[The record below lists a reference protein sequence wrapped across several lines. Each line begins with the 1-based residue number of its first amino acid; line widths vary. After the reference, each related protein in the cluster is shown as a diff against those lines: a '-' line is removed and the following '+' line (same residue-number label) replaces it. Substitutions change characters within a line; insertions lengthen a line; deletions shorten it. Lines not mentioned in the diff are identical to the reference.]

1 MFIRVKNIILV
12 VVILFFVGE
21 SYSQHNFIIKNN
33 KHKYVLPFKF
43 LNNLVIIP
51 VTVNGEKLSFILDTG
66 VCTSIIFNLNL
77 IDSIEL
83 KNVKKV
89 RLRGLGEGDYIDALQ
104 SENNKMEIGNLQT
117 SEHTI
122 FLILDKV
129 YDLSSKMGFDIHG
142 IIGGDLLKDFI
153 VSVNYTSRK
162 LTFYNPKYY
171 NYKACNKC
179 QTFPLE
185 FNLNKPYIMTRV
197 TNKQGSFFTKLL
209 IDSGGSD
216 ALWLFLNT
224 NKKINLPNKYFD
236 DYLGQGLSGNIYGKR
251 ARLEELK
258 IGKFTFNNLTVAYPD
273 SISLASA
280 NRFKDRNGTLG
291 AEILKRFHIIYD
303 YPNQKITLKKNTKYF
318 KNKFNYNLSGIE
330 LSQIGKSFVKEQ
342 KETPIVEQESPNEL
356 KIGVQ
361 YSYIY
366 SLKPT
371 YKISEVRKNSPAQL
385 AGLRKGDI
393 LLEINHK
400 PAYEY
405 DLQEIM
411 HILRSKEGRTIKML
425 IDRNGINLK
434 YQFKL
439 KKIL

>member
-1 MFIRVKNIILV
+1 MLL
-12 VVILFFVGE
+12 LFFVGE

-66 VCTSIIFNLNL
+66 VSTSIIFNLNL

-83 KNVKKV
+83 KNAKKV
-89 RLRGLGEGDYIDALQ
+89 RLRGLGEGNYIEALQ
-104 SENNKMEIGNLQT
+104 SENNKMEIGDLQT
-117 SEHTI
+117 SEHTV
-122 FLILDKV
+122 FLILDKG

-153 VSVNYTSRK
+153 VSVNYTSKK
-162 LTFYNPKYY
+162 LVFYNPKYY
-171 NYKACNKC
+171 KYKKCNKC
-179 QTFPLE
+179 QTLPLE

-224 NKKINLPNKYFD
+224 NKKINLPVKFFD
-236 DYLGQGLSGNIYGKR
+236 DYLGQGLNGSIYGKR
-251 ARLEELK
+251 ARIKKLE
-258 IGKFTFNNLTVAYPD
+258 IGNFSFDNLTVAYPD
-273 SISLASA
+273 STSIVMAS
-280 NRFKDRNGTLG
+280 RFKDRNGTLG

-303 YPNQKITLKKNTKYF
+303 YPNQKITLRKNNRYF

-330 LSQIGKSFVKEQ
+330 LSQAGKSFIKVQ
-342 KETPIVEQESPNEL
+342 KETPILVQESPTEL

-361 YSYIY
+361 YNYIY

-371 YKISEVRKNSPAQL
+371 YRISEIRKNSPAQL

-405 DLQEIM
+405 TLQEIM
-411 HILRSKEGRTIKML
+411 QLLHSKEGKTIKML
-425 IDRNGINLK
+425 VDRNGINLK

-439 KKIL
+439 KKLL

>member
-1 MFIRVKNIILV
+1 MMFKIKNIILV
-12 VVILFFVGE
+12 MLLLFFVGE

-66 VCTSIIFNLNL
+66 VSTSIIFNLNL

-83 KNVKKV
+83 KNAKKV
-89 RLRGLGEGDYIDALQ
+89 RLRGLGEGNYIEALQ
-104 SENNKMEIGNLQT
+104 SENNKMEIGDLQT
-117 SEHTI
+117 SEHTV
-122 FLILDKV
+122 FLILDKG

-153 VSVNYTSRK
+153 VSVNYTSKK
-162 LTFYNPKYY
+162 LVFYNPKYY
-171 NYKACNKC
+171 KYKKCNKC
-179 QTFPLE
+179 QTLPLE

-224 NKKINLPNKYFD
+224 NKKINLPVKFFD
-236 DYLGQGLSGNIYGKR
+236 DYLGQGLNGSIYGKR
-251 ARLEELK
+251 ARIKKLE
-258 IGKFTFNNLTVAYPD
+258 IGHFSFDNLTVAYPD
-273 SISLASA
+273 STSIVMAS
-280 NRFKDRNGTLG
+280 RFKDRNGTLG

-303 YPNQKITLKKNTKYF
+303 YPNQKITLRKNNRYF

-330 LSQIGKSFVKEQ
+330 LSQAGKSFIKVQ
-342 KETPIVEQESPNEL
+342 KETPILVQESPTEL

-361 YSYIY
+361 YNYIY

-371 YKISEVRKNSPAQL
+371 YRISEIRKNSPAQL

-405 DLQEIM
+405 TLQEIM
-411 HILRSKEGRTIKML
+411 QLLHSKEGKTIKML
-425 IDRNGINLK
+425 VDRNGINLK

-439 KKIL
+439 KKLL

>member
-1 MFIRVKNIILV
+1 MFKIKNIILV
-12 VVILFFVGE
+12 MLFLFFVGE

-66 VCTSIIFNLNL
+66 VSTSIIFNLNF

-89 RLRGLGEGDYIDALQ
+89 RLRGLGEGNYIEALQ
-104 SENNKMEIGNLQT
+104 SENNKMEIGDLQT
-117 SEHTI
+117 SEHTV
-122 FLILDKV
+122 FLILDKG

-142 IIGGDLLKDFI
+142 IIGGDILKDFI
-153 VSVNYTSRK
+153 VSVNYTSKK
-162 LTFYNPKYY
+162 LVFYNPKYY
-171 NYKACNKC
+171 KYKSCNKC
-179 QTFPLE
+179 QTLPLE

-209 IDSGGSD
+209 VDSGGSD

-224 NKKINLPNKYFD
+224 NKKINLPVKFFD
-236 DYLGQGLSGNIYGKR
+236 DYLGQGLNGSIYGKR
-251 ARLEELK
+251 ARIKKLE
-258 IGKFTFNNLTVAYPD
+258 IGNFYFDNLTVAYPD
-273 SISLASA
+273 STSIVMAS
-280 NRFKDRNGTLG
+280 RFKDRNGTLG

-303 YPNQKITLKKNTKYF
+303 YPNQKITLRKNNRYF
-318 KNKFNYNLSGIE
+318 KDKFNYNLSGIE
-330 LSQIGKSFVKEQ
+330 LSQAGKSFIKVQ
-342 KETPIVEQESPNEL
+342 KETPILVQESPTEL

-361 YSYIY
+361 YNYIY

-371 YKISEVRKNSPAQL
+371 YRISEIRKNSPAQL

-405 DLQEIM
+405 TLQEIM
-411 HILRSKEGRTIKML
+411 QLLHSKEGKTIKML
-425 IDRNGINLK
+425 VDRNGINLK

-439 KKIL
+439 KKLL